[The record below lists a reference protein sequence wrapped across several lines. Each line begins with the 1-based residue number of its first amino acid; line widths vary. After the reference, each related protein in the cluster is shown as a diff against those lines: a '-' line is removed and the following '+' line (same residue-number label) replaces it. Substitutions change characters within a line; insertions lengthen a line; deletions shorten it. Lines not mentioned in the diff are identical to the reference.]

1 MTSEVGNNFIFE
13 TSVIVTDIELNFPRV
28 KLEKIAELKRLDPTL
43 TILTKLVDIFFNETL
58 DRLPEMKNFSITQ
71 DFKNL
76 SCVIHRF
83 KSTTYNLGASR
94 AVELIGAIENAI
106 LRKAS
111 TIEINQLIAVL
122 HEECVETHEV
132 LLASCRIGEA

>member
-1 MTSEVGNNFIFE
+1 MTSEIGNNFIFE
-13 TSVIVTDIELNFPRV
+13 TSVIVRDIELNFPRV

-43 TILTKLVDIFFNETL
+43 TILTKLVDIFFTETAN
-58 DRLPEMKNFSITQ
+58 RVPEMKDFCQKQ

-94 AVELIGAIENAI
+94 AVELISAIETAM
-106 LRKAS
+106 LRQAS
-111 TIEINQLIAVL
+111 QIEIKQLIAVL
-122 HEECVETHEV
+122 HEECVETHE
-132 LLASCRIGEA
+132 LLQTSCRIGEA